1 MISAPNLL
9 QRLNGNKIALG
20 LLLFLLPAFY
30 SCDALKPLQG
40 STGATTA
47 DPKKEEP
54 KEVKKDPDLEE
65 IQGRKRYDPETKR
78 WVFVDNA
85 PAEKM
90 DTIIW
95 KDIPPRSV
103 NVITSDESGENTGG
117 FDPGEP
123 VLQGQGQ
130 SSRTKFFSSYNV
142 AVALPFLTD
151 KFDAKTGAIHDHSYW
166 AIQFYSGLKMALDDL
181 SSENIRLNV
190 SVIDTKESN
199 ETAVQSL
206 VRINSDLKNAHLI
219 IGPYRRDNVRVMADF
234 AKASDITLVS
244 PASAAAGLSSNNDN
258 YIQVNPT
265 LESHCAA
272 ITHHALQHYSPN
284 KIVLVGR
291 SETDEIQRLKY
302 FQDEYDAWQTRRD
315 TGSLRELIISDKS
328 ADLARLNMLSHVRQ
342 DDTTVFIVPSWS
354 DETFIYSLLRKIDL
368 VRNPYNH
375 IVVYGMPQWMQYE
388 RVDYDYY
395 EKLNVHVSSSSYIN
409 SLDPQT
415 QLFRQR
421 YFDRYAT
428 VPTEDAFIGYDLML
442 YFGRM
447 IHKHGTKFQYH
458 FSDSEESSALH
469 TRFQFLP
476 IEIATTQRNRVITD
490 RFENRYVN
498 ILEFRDYQFQ
508 LSE

>member
-1 MISAPNLL
+1 MISAPNHL
-9 QRLNGNKIALG
+9 QRLNGNKIAWVLW
-20 LLLFLLPAFY
+20 LFLLPAFY
-30 SCDALKPLQG
+30 SCEALKPIQG
-40 STGATTA
+40 SPGTTKT
-47 DPKKEEP
+47 DPKKDE
-54 KEVKKDPDLEE
+54 KTDVKKDPSLEE

-78 WVFVDNA
+78 WVYVEYA
-85 PAEKM
+85 PTEKM

-95 KDIPPRSV
+95 KDIPAGSV
-103 NVITSDESGENTGG
+103 NVITGEDTGENADI

-123 VLQGQGQ
+123 KEEGQFGTQ
-130 SSRTKFFSSYNV
+130 FFSSYNV

-151 KFDAKTGAIHDHSYW
+151 KFDARTGAIHDHSYW
-166 AIQFYSGLKMALDDL
+166 AIHFYSGLKMALDDL
-181 SSENIRLNV
+181 ESEDIRLNV

-199 ETAVQSL
+199 ETAVQSI
-206 VRINSDLKNAHLI
+206 VRINPDLKKAHLI
-219 IGPYRRDNVRVMADF
+219 IGPYRRDNVKVMADF
-234 AKASDITLVS
+234 AKTSDITLVS
-244 PASAAAGLSSNNDN
+244 PASAASGLSSNNPN

-265 LESHCAA
+265 LESHCASIA
-272 ITHHALQHYSPN
+272 RHALQHYSPN
-284 KIVLVGR
+284 KIVLVSR
-291 SETDEIQRLKY
+291 DEPTESSRLQY
-302 FQDEYDAWQTRRD
+302 FQAEYAAQPNRRD
-315 TGSLRELIISDKS
+315 TTRLRELIISDKS
-328 ADLARLNMLSHVRQ
+328 ADLARVNMLSYVRQ

-354 DETFIYSLLRKIDL
+354 DEMFIYSLLRKIDL

-388 RVDYDYY
+388 RVDYEYY

-409 SLDPQT
+409 ALEPQT

-421 YFDRYAT
+421 YYDRYGT

-447 IHKHGTKFQYH
+447 VHKHGTKFQY
-458 FSDSEESSALH
+458 FIDSEASNALH

-476 IEIATTQRNRVITD
+476 IEGTAAQRTRMTVID

-508 LSE
+508 ISE